1 MFIKTFKLKK
11 PNILAAAVLVTAV
24 AALALIIL
32 TAWKFVSPAVYEMKT
47 EAQRQDFLSEMGWEV
62 SDEYDECKAVVI
74 PEKFNEVYAGYN
86 KLQKQQGF
94 DLSKFKGK
102 TAEVYTYSVKNY
114 KGCEKDGHV
123 KANLII
129 YEGQL
134 IGGDVCST
142 ELDGFMQGLKNG
154 AM

>member
-1 MFIKTFKLKK
+1 MFIKTIKLKK
-11 PNILAAAVLVTAV
+11 PNILAAAILVVAV
-24 AALALIIL
+24 AALVLIIL
-32 TAWKFVSPAVYEMKT
+32 TAWKFASPAVYEMKT
-47 EAQRQDFLSEMGWEV
+47 ETQRQEFLSEMGWEV
-62 SDEYDECKAVVI
+62 SDEYDECKAIVI
-74 PEKFNEVYAGYN
+74 PEKFNDVYTRYN

-102 TAEVYTYSVKNY
+102 TAEIYTYNVKNY
-114 KGCEKDGHV
+114 KDHDKDGEV

-154 AM
+154 TM

>member
-1 MFIKTFKLKK
+1 MFIKTIKLKK
-11 PNILAAAVLVTAV
+11 P
-24 AALALIIL
+24 
-32 TAWKFVSPAVYEMKT
+32 T
-47 EAQRQDFLSEMGWEV
+47 EAQRQEFLSEMGWEV

-74 PEKFNEVYAGYN
+74 PEKFNEVYTNYN

-102 TAEVYTYSVKNY
+102 TAEVYTYNVKNY
-114 KGCEKDGHV
+114 KGHEKDGEV

-142 ELDGFMQGLKNG
+142 ELDGFMQGLKN
-154 AM
+154 ATM